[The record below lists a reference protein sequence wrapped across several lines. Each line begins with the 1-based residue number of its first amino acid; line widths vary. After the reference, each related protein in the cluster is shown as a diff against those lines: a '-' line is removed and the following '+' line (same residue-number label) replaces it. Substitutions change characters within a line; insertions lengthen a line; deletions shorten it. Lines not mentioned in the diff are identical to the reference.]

1 MRGAERQTPR
11 PAAGRPDLS
20 RPDLSRPD
28 LSRPD
33 TSRPNVAQP
42 PLATRCFTIVTDGR
56 TFGLPVE
63 AIQTVFEIV
72 AVTPVPLA
80 PMEVLGLVNL
90 RGKIVTAVSLRRRLK
105 RDPNAA
111 ETSTLA
117 VGIEHRGENF
127 ALIVDEVG
135 DVIMLEDGTAID
147 VPPHLGAAS
156 AKIASVHR
164 LEALILPVLD
174 LDWVLSFGSEP

>member
-1 MRGAERQTPR
+1 MRSAERHAPR
-11 PAAGRPDLS
+11 PHAS
-20 RPDLSRPD
+20 RSDA
-28 LSRPD
+28 
-33 TSRPNVAQP
+33 AQP
-42 PLATRCFTIVTDGR
+42 PPATRCFTIVTDGR

-80 PMEVLGLVNL
+80 PVEVLGLVNL
-90 RGKIVTAVSLRRRLK
+90 RGKIVTAISLRRRLLN
-105 RDPNAA
+105 DPKAV
-111 ETSTLA
+111 ETSVLA

-135 DVIMLEDGTAID
+135 DVIMLDHGTEID
-147 VPPHLGAAS
+147 IPPHLGAAS

-164 LEALILPVLD
+164 LETLILPVLN
-174 LDWVLSFGSEP
+174 LDWILSFGSDM

>member
-1 MRGAERQTPR
+1 MKGVGRQMPR
-11 PAAGRPDLS
+11 PNAARPDLS
-20 RPDLSRPD
+20 RPDLSQPD
-28 LSRPD
+28 ATR
-33 TSRPNVAQP
+33 

-56 TFGLPVE
+56 TFGLSVE

-90 RGKIVTAVSLRRRLK
+90 RGKIVTTVSLRRRLLG
-105 RDPNAA
+105 DPHTA
-111 ETSTLA
+111 ETSRLA
-117 VGIEHRGENF
+117 VGIEHRGESF

-135 DVIMLEDGTAID
+135 DVIMLDHGTEID
-147 VPPHLGAAS
+147 IPPHLGAAS

-164 LEALILPVLD
+164 LDALILPVLD
-174 LDWVLSFGSEP
+174 LDWVLNFGSDA

>member
-1 MRGAERQTPR
+1 MRGAERQATR
-11 PAAGRPDLS
+11 SDLS
-20 RPDLSRPD
+20 RPDLSRPELSRLD
-28 LSRPD
+28 LSRPGG
-33 TSRPNVAQP
+33 AQP
-42 PLATRCFTIVTDGR
+42 PPIATRCFTIVTDGR

-90 RGKIVTAVSLRRRLK
+90 RGKIVTAVSLRRRLLG
-105 RDPNAA
+105 DPAAA
-111 ETSTLA
+111 EPSALA

-135 DVIMLEDGTAID
+135 DVIPLDGSTVID

-174 LDWVLSFGSEP
+174 LDWVFAFGADP

>member
-1 MRGAERQTPR
+1 MRSAERLGAHPHV
-11 PAAGRPDLS
+11 S
-20 RPDLSRPD
+20 RSD
-28 LSRPD
+28 
-33 TSRPNVAQP
+33 AEP
-42 PLATRCFTIVTDGR
+42 PPATRCFTIVTDGR

-80 PMEVLGLVNL
+80 PAEVLGLVNL
-90 RGKIVTAVSLRRRLK
+90 RGKIVTAISLRRRLLN
-105 RDPNAA
+105 DPKAV
-111 ETSTLA
+111 ETSVLA

-135 DVIMLEDGTAID
+135 DVIMLDHGTEID
-147 VPPHLGAAS
+147 IPPHLGAAS

-164 LEALILPVLD
+164 LETLILPVLN
-174 LDWVLSFGSEP
+174 LDWILSFGSDM